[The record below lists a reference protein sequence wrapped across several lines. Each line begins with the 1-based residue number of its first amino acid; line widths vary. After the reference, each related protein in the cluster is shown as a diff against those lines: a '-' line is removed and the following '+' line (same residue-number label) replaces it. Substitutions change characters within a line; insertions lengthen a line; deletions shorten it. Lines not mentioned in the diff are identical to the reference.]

1 MRHRKPGGVVCEAA
15 SGSSDEMAQQGARVG
30 SVDAI
35 RQFRAALI
43 KFAESGN
50 VALTSADTDV
60 ERTLSW
66 LEREQ
71 TVYWANQVR
80 KRHEFVQ
87 RCEDAVR
94 QKRLFKGFDGREQ
107 SAVDEMKALS
117 NARRMR
123 EEAEQKVLAVK
134 RAIQTLQKEAQLYKG
149 RVQKLSTTL
158 QQDIPNAVRM
168 LDAMVGQLEGYLAVQ
183 TEGAG
188 IGLAEAAE
196 SVAKAAGPRRVGYE
210 RLRDLTPKPEQRAQ
224 TPPKAL
230 TADDAFFKPWVPG
243 VVEKWQHEALAKLSI
258 DRLPL
263 DPEQKVI
270 IAHNCWQQ
278 PRIYLEHL
286 DPAFEGDSGWFI
298 GSPEEGELAHEAFDA
313 IRLGDVIAAREDL
326 ADILSLPPG
335 FLLVLDSGGVA
346 AILDAAGL
354 DVWAVALMTDAAKNP
369 SAAAPA
375 GS

>member
-1 MRHRKPGGVVCEAA
+1 
-15 SGSSDEMAQQGARVG
+15 MAQQGARVE

-35 RQFRAALI
+35 RLFRAALI

-50 VALTSADTDV
+50 VALTSADSDI
-60 ERTLSW
+60 ERALAW
-66 LEREQ
+66 LQREQ
-71 TVYWANQVR
+71 TVYWSNQVR

-94 QKRLFKGFDGREQ
+94 QKRIFKGFDGREQ

-123 EEAEQKVLAVK
+123 EEAEQKVIAVK
-134 RAIQTLQKEAQLYKG
+134 RAIQTLQKEGQLYKG
-149 RVQKLSTTL
+149 RVQKLATTL

-168 LDAMVGQLEGYLAVQ
+168 LDAMVAQLDGYLAVQ

-188 IGLAEAAE
+188 LGLGEAAE
-196 SVAKAAGPRRVGYE
+196 SIAKAAGPRRVGYE
-210 RLRDLTPKPEQRAQ
+210 RLRELTPTPEQRAQ

-230 TADDAFFKPWVPG
+230 TADDALFKPWMSG
-243 VVEKWQHEALAKLSI
+243 VIEKWQHEALAKLSI
-258 DRLPL
+258 ERLPL
-263 DPEQKVI
+263 DPEEKVI

-278 PRIYLEHL
+278 PRIYLQRLEA
-286 DPAFEGDSGWFI
+286 AFEGDSGWFV
-298 GSPEEGELAHEAFDA
+298 GSPEEGELAHEALDA

-326 ADILSLPPG
+326 VDILALPVG
-335 FLLVLDSGGVA
+335 FLILLDAGGVA

-354 DVWAVALMTDAAKNP
+354 DVWAVALMTDDAKNQA
-369 SAAAPA
+369 SAAPA
-375 GS
+375 TDGAAAGS